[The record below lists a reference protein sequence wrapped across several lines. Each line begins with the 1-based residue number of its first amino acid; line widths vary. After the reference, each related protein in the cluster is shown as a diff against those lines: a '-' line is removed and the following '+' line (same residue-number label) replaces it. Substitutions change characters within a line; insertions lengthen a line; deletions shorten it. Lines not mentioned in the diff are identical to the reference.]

1 MLQLILSN
9 EKLRQNRSPLICLKR
24 FPIKMFFY
32 LLLLKFKYTILSSK
46 ISNKTLNDL
55 EFFTVLESVASYC
68 NTNLGKEAVL
78 QFEPIQNENTLL
90 NQLHQTNEYLASFQN
105 ENKIPNHYFEE
116 ITKEIHIL
124 GIEDSYLE
132 AASFQNIVTI
142 SNTVN
147 ALIKFFK
154 KFKEYYATLHSFSK
168 DIEYTKVIIEYID
181 KIISKFGE
189 VNDNASNE
197 LKTIRKDINAI
208 RGQIGGSFTKALNHY
223 AKHDFLDDIRES
235 VVDNQRVLAVQ
246 AMHRRKVKGTILGNS
261 KTGSIVFIAPEAT
274 LKFSRELQ
282 NLLYEEQE
290 EIIRILKILT
300 YNLRPFIGLL
310 KQYQGYLS
318 HIDALAAKAKY
329 AIQINGLL
337 PKISTHKKV
346 YLRDAYHPILLEN
359 NKKQQIETVPQ
370 TLELDQQQQIIVI
383 SGPNAG
389 GKSITLKT
397 IGLLQLMIQSGIL
410 IPVHE
415 RSEVY
420 FFESILTDI
429 GDNQSIEN
437 QLSTY
442 SYRLKNM
449 RNFLR
454 KCNENTLFLIDEF
467 GTGSD
472 PELGG
477 ALAEIF
483 LEEFYNKGAFGVIT
497 THYSN
502 LKVLAD
508 ELENVCNANMQ
519 FDEKT
524 LEPLFTLLTGQA
536 GSSFTF
542 EVAQKNG
549 IPFSLINRAK
559 KKVDRGKIR
568 LDKTISNLQKER
580 NKLQK
585 TSENL
590 EKEQNKAKQHS
601 ENLSEKELK
610 IQDKLE
616 SFQELYDDNQKML
629 SIGRKINEFSNNFF
643 QTNNKKKLLADFMKW
658 IMMEKNKYT
667 EKNKT
672 VTKSKATVKKEK
684 LHKVVVEK
692 KLETTR
698 KEVLVAVKK
707 IRHKKKIVEKQITTA
722 KDNYNYKLNDKVRL
736 IDGRAVGTIDKI
748 EKNIATVNYGLF
760 TTKAN
765 TSKLELVEAAK

>member
-1 MLQLILSN
+1 M
-9 EKLRQNRSPLICLKR
+9 
-24 FPIKMFFY
+24 
-32 LLLLKFKYTILSSK
+32 
-46 ISNKTLNDL
+46 NDL
-55 EFFTVLESVASYC
+55 EFFTVLESIASYC

-78 QFEPIQNENTLL
+78 QFEPIQNEHILL
-90 NQLHQTNEYLASFQN
+90 DQLHQTNEYLASFQN

-142 SNTVN
+142 SKTVN
-147 ALIKFFK
+147 VLIKFFK

-168 DIEYTKVIIEYID
+168 DIEYTKVIIDYID

-189 VNDNASNE
+189 VNDNASIE

-208 RGQIGGSFTKALNHY
+208 RGQIGASFTKALNHY

-300 YNLRPFIGLL
+300 NNIRPFTGLL

-318 HIDALAAKAKY
+318 HIDAVAAKAKY

-337 PKISTHKKV
+337 PKVSNHKKV
-346 YLRDAYHPILLEN
+346 FLRDAYHPILLEN

-370 TLELDQQQQIIVI
+370 TLELNEQQQIIVI

-559 KKVDRGKIR
+559 KKVARGKIR

-629 SIGRKINEFSNNFF
+629 SIGRRINELSNNFF

-658 IMMEKNKYT
+658 ILMEKNKYA

-672 VTKSKATVKKEK
+672 VTKSKAAVKKEK
-684 LHKVVVEK
+684 LNKVAVEK
-692 KLETTR
+692 KLESTR

-707 IRHKKKIVEKQITTA
+707 IRHKKKVVEKQITTA
-722 KDNYNYKLNDKVRL
+722 KANYNYKLNDKVRL